1 MIPKIIHYAWFGTT
15 PPPFIE
21 ARVNEWRTQL
31 PDWEFKF
38 WNDKNFD
45 LSKYAFSEKMYQAGE
60 LGYAADELRYAVF
73 VPIRQFLFGYRYDCQ
88 EGPCAVFES
97 KNGMGISV

>member
-45 LSKYAFSEKMYQAGE
+45 LSKYAFSEKCIRRANWVMRPMNCGTQFCTNT
-60 LGYAADELRYAVF
+60 AVF
-73 VPIRQFLFGYRYDCQ
+73 IWIPI
-88 EGPCAVFES
+88 
-97 KNGMGISV
+97 